1 MADQTKTPPATV
13 SINIPVQDSLLSTNQ
28 KQTEEMDSGT
38 GQDSQTTESE
48 SESKNHSKSI
58 ETKGKKLGIF
68 VFLLAFE
75 SAALVCAVVFFIMSF
90 TMDNFHK
97 PVFWDLGLWKLCL
110 LVFTIVCGRL
120 ISQLFTMLILFLIWR
135 FWVNERALYFG
146 YGIRKSVMLFVWIG
160 LVALAWILIVDRSS
174 HKNEIANDVTR
185 GLAGCLIGA
194 FLWLVKTLLVKLV
207 GSVHAT
213 KLLDKTKEAICVRK
227 LLISLLEVG
236 KKNEKQNGPEYVPVS
251 GSEESVDVVATKLFD
266 KIFDSD
272 KLDRDR
278 NTRRTMRELMNA
290 IRGKKLLPL
299 PHGDEKDIDG
309 DDKKPD
315 EAAKEASAHIFA
327 ILKPDSNRCVP
338 LEKILQYVK
347 EKKVIDQ
354 LKGLAESK
362 TDDGTT
368 KTDGKPINGRS
379 GHITSEDLK
388 IEESVFTDW
397 MVEVYKEHDSL
408 NSTLKHSKTA
418 IDELNMIASVI
429 VLLIIIVMWL
439 LFMGFLTTK
448 VLVFLSSQLLL
459 AVFVF
464 GNSVKTV
471 FEAVIFVFLV
481 HPFDV
486 GDRCVINGIQMI
498 VEEMNIM
505 TTTFLR
511 FDNEKIYYPNAV
523 LASKPI
529 SNLYRSPPMNETLEF
544 AISLHTPNQTIKK
557 LQECIKTYLE
567 KNPRW
572 WRPDHSLRFKEIED
586 VNKMKL
592 VLFVNHTIN
601 FHYIGKRLKR
611 RSELVLEMKNL
622 FEELK
627 IEYNL
632 LPQQVNLIG
641 SVRCLPHQ
649 FEF

>member
-1 MADQTKTPPATV
+1 MAHQTEVPPPTV
-13 SINIPVQDSLLSTNQ
+13 SINIHVEEPLVFSNDKQRDNNLPKRSPEKLL
-28 KQTEEMDSGT
+28 DSGT
-38 GQDSQTTESE
+38 QNAERIGSE
-48 SESKNHSKSI
+48 SENDSADEKSI
-58 ETKGKKLGIF
+58 KRKGKKLGIF

-75 SAALVCAVVFFIMSF
+75 SVAFACAVVLFVMSF
-90 TMDNFHK
+90 TMDRLHK

-110 LVFTIVCGRL
+110 LLFTIICGRL

-135 FWVNERALYFG
+135 FWANERALYFG
-146 YGIRKSVMLFVWIG
+146 YGVRKSILLFVWVG
-160 LVALAWILIVDRSS
+160 LVALAWVLIVDRS
-174 HKNEIANDVTR
+174 KYKTDIVKDVTR

-194 FLWLVKTLLVKLV
+194 FLWLMKSFLVKLV

-227 LLISLLEVG
+227 LLISLL
-236 KKNEKQNGPEYVPVS
+236 KK
-251 GSEESVDVVATKLFD
+251 EESEHRHVNSIEEFVNLVATKLFD
-266 KIFDSD
+266 KKIEPEKHDN
-272 KLDRDR
+272 DRVS
-278 NTRRTMRELMNA
+278 RRTMRELMNA

-315 EAAKEASAHIFA
+315 QAAEEAAADIFA
-327 ILKPDSNRCVP
+327 KLEPDSNGYIS
-338 LEKILQYVK
+338 LEKILQSVK

-354 LKGLAESK
+354 LKGLAEGK
-362 TDDGTT
+362 TDDESI
-368 KTDGKPINGRS
+368 KRS
-379 GHITSEDLK
+379 NGHITSEDLK
-388 IEESVFTDW
+388 IEESVFKDW
-397 MVEVYKEHDSL
+397 MVEVYREHDSL

-418 IDELNMIASVI
+418 MDELNVIASVI
-429 VLLIIIVMWL
+429 VLFIVIVMWL

-448 VLVFLSSQLLL
+448 VLVFLSTQLLL
-459 AVFVF
+459 AVFMF

-486 GDRCVINGIQMI
+486 GDRCVINGIQM
-498 VEEMNIM
+498 VVDEMNIL

-511 FDNEKIYYPNAV
+511 HDNEKIYYPNAV
-523 LASKPI
+523 LATKPI
-529 SNLYRSPPMNETLEF
+529 SNLYRSPPMNETLNF
-544 AISLHTPNQTIKK
+544 AVSLHTPNQTIEK
-557 LQECIKTYLE
+557 LRERIKTYLL

-572 WRPDHSLRFKEIED
+572 WHPDHSLRFTEIED

-592 VLFVNHTIN
+592 TLFVNHTIN

-627 IEYNL
+627 IEYHL

-649 FEF
+649 FD